1 MWRKIM
7 LSLISIIILMTL
19 AACGNKNVGV
29 SVNENN
35 SFDSNNGK
43 VKVVASFNAMTQF
56 VKAVGKDKV
65 DVQTIIPNG
74 TEPHDFEPKPKDLV
88 NISKAQ
94 IFVYNGLGMESWV
107 DKTIKAAD
115 NKDLIVVE
123 SSRGC
128 NPIKNNDEEAIKGHS
143 QYDPHLWISLNGA
156 KIEAKNIKDAL
167 IKVDPSNKDYYEKN
181 YSEFASKLDTMLND
195 YKAKFD
201 ETSSKNFITGHAA
214 FAYFC
219 RDFNL
224 QQNSVES
231 VFAEGEP
238 TPKRLEE
245 LVDYCNKNNV
255 KTIFMEEMASPKVSQ
270 TLAKEVNAKVEKIY
284 TAESEEDGKD
294 YIQSMKE
301 NLDKVYES
309 LK

>member
-1 MWRKIM
+1 M
-7 LSLISIIILMTL
+7 LSLIYIIILMTL

-29 SVNENN
+29 SVSENN

-43 VKVVASFNAMTQF
+43 IKVVTSFNAVTQF

-74 TEPHDFEPKPKDLV
+74 TEPHDFEPKPKDLAD
-88 NISKAQ
+88 ISKAQ
-94 IFVYNGLGMESWV
+94 VFVYNGLGMESWV
-107 DKTIKAAD
+107 DKTLKAAD

-123 SSRGC
+123 ASRGC
-128 NPIKNNDEEAIKGHS
+128 NPIKNNDEEAIKEHG

-167 IKVDPSNKDYYEKN
+167 IKVDSSNKDYYEKN
-181 YSEFASKLDTMLND
+181 YSEFASKLDVMIND

-201 ETSSKNFITGHAA
+201 EAPSKNFITGHAA

-238 TPKRLEE
+238 TPKRMEE
-245 LVDYCNKNNV
+245 LVDYCKKNNV
-255 KTIFMEEMASPKVSQ
+255 KTIFMEEMASPKVSE

>member
-1 MWRKIM
+1 MLRKIM
-7 LSLISIIILMTL
+7 ISLISITLLMTL
-19 AACGNKNVGV
+19 VACGDKNVGV
-29 SVNENN
+29 SVSENN
-35 SFDSNNGK
+35 NFDSNNGK
-43 VKVVASFNAMTQF
+43 IKVVASFNAVTQF

-65 DVQTIIPNG
+65 DVQTMIPNG
-74 TEPHDFEPKPKDLV
+74 TEPHDFEPKPKDLA

-94 IFVYNGLGMESWV
+94 IFVYNGLGMENWV

-115 NKDLIVVE
+115 NKALLVVE
-123 SSRGC
+123 ASRGC
-128 NPIKNNDEEAIKGHS
+128 NPIKNNDEDTIKEHG

-167 IKVDPSNKDYYEKN
+167 VKVDPSNKDYYEKN
-181 YSEFASKLDTMLND
+181 YSEFASKLDTMLAD
-195 YKAKFD
+195 YKMKFD
-201 ETSSKNFITGHAA
+201 QTSSKNFITGHAA

-219 RDFNL
+219 RDFGL

-245 LVDYCNKNNV
+245 LVDYCKKNNV

>member
-1 MWRKIM
+1 
-7 LSLISIIILMTL
+7 MTL

-29 SVNENN
+29 SVSENN

-43 VKVVASFNAMTQF
+43 IKVVTSFNAVTQF

-74 TEPHDFEPKPKDLV
+74 TEPHDFEPKPKDLAD
-88 NISKAQ
+88 ISKAQ
-94 IFVYNGLGMESWV
+94 VFVYNGLGMESWV
-107 DKTIKAAD
+107 DKTLKAAD

-123 SSRGC
+123 ASRGC
-128 NPIKNNDEEAIKGHS
+128 NPIKNNDEEAIKEHG

-167 IKVDPSNKDYYEKN
+167 IKVDSSNKDYYEKN
-181 YSEFASKLDTMLND
+181 YSEFASKLDVMIND

-201 ETSSKNFITGHAA
+201 EAPSKNFITGHAA

-238 TPKRLEE
+238 TPKRMEE
-245 LVDYCNKNNV
+245 LVDYCKKNNV
-255 KTIFMEEMASPKVSQ
+255 KTIFMEEMASPKVSE

>member
-7 LSLISIIILMTL
+7 LSLIYIIILMTL

-29 SVNENN
+29 SVSENN

-43 VKVVASFNAMTQF
+43 IKVVTSFNAVTQF

-74 TEPHDFEPKPKDLV
+74 TEPHDFEPKPKDLAD
-88 NISKAQ
+88 ISKAQ
-94 IFVYNGLGMESWV
+94 VFVYNGLGMESWV
-107 DKTIKAAD
+107 DKTLKAAD

-123 SSRGC
+123 ASRGC
-128 NPIKNNDEEAIKGHS
+128 NPIKNNDEEAIKEHG

-167 IKVDPSNKDYYEKN
+167 IKVDSSNKDYYEKN
-181 YSEFASKLDTMLND
+181 YSEFASKLDVMIND

-201 ETSSKNFITGHAA
+201 EAPSKNFITGHAA

-238 TPKRLEE
+238 TPKRMEE
-245 LVDYCNKNNV
+245 LVDYCKKNNV
-255 KTIFMEEMASPKVSQ
+255 KTIFMEEMASPKVSE

>member
-1 MWRKIM
+1 MFRKVI
-7 LSLISIIILMTL
+7 LSLISIILLMTL
-19 AACGNKNVGV
+19 VACGDKNVGV

-35 SFDSNNGK
+35 SSDNNGK
-43 VKVVASFNAMTQF
+43 IKLVASFNAMTQF
-56 VKAVGKDKV
+56 IKAVGKDKV
-65 DVQTIIPNG
+65 DVQTMIPSG
-74 TEPHDFEPKPKDLV
+74 TEPHDFEPKPKDLE

-94 IFVYNGLGMESWV
+94 IFVYNGLGMENWV

-123 SSRGC
+123 ASRGG
-128 NPIKNNDEEAIKGHS
+128 NPIKNSDEDAVKEHG
-143 QYDPHLWISLNGA
+143 QYDPHMWISLSGA

-167 IKVDPSNKDYYEKN
+167 VKVDPSNKDYYEKN
-181 YSEFASKLDTMLND
+181 YNEFASKLDAILND
-195 YKAKFD
+195 YKTKFD
-201 ETSSKNFITGHAA
+201 QTSSKNFITGHAA

-219 RDFNL
+219 RDFGL
-224 QQNSVES
+224 QQNSVEN

-238 TPKRLEE
+238 TAKRLEE
-245 LVDYCNKNNV
+245 LVDYCKKNDV
-255 KTIFMEEMASPKVSQ
+255 KTVFMEEMASPKVSE
-270 TLAKEVNAKVEKIY
+270 TLAKEVDAKVEKIY

-294 YIQSMKE
+294 YIESMKE

>member
-1 MWRKIM
+1 MRRKIM
-7 LSLISIIILMTL
+7 LSLIAITLLMTL

-29 SVNENN
+29 SVSENN
-35 SFDSNNGK
+35 SFDSDNGK
-43 VKVVASFNAMTQF
+43 VKVVSSFNAVTQF

-74 TEPHDFEPKPKDLV
+74 TEPHDFEPKPKDLT
-88 NISKAQ
+88 NINKAKV
-94 IFVYNGLGMESWV
+94 FVYNGLGMETWV
-107 DKTIKAAD
+107 DKTIAAVD
-115 NKDLIVVE
+115 NKNLVVVE
-123 SSRGC
+123 ASRGC
-128 NPIKNNDEEAIKGHS
+128 SPIKNIDEEAVKEHG
-143 QYDPHLWISLNGA
+143 QYDPHLWVSLSGA

-181 YSEFASKLDTMLND
+181 YNEFASKLDAMLSE
-195 YKAKFD
+195 YKTKFS
-201 ETSSKNFITGHAA
+201 EVPNKNFITGHAA

-238 TPKRLEE
+238 TPKRMEE
-245 LVDYCNKNNV
+245 LVDYCKKNNV

-294 YIQSMKE
+294 YIQSIKE

>member
-1 MWRKIM
+1 MWRKII
-7 LSLISIIILMTL
+7 LSLISIILLMVLT
-19 AACGNKNVGV
+19 ACGNKNVGV
-29 SVNENN
+29 SVSENSN
-35 SFDSNNGK
+35 FNSNNGK
-43 VKVVASFNAMTQF
+43 IKVVASFNAMTQF

-65 DVQTIIPNG
+65 DIETMVPNG
-74 TEPHDFEPKPKDLV
+74 TEPHDFEPKPKDLA

-94 IFVYNGLGMESWV
+94 IFVYNGLGMESWI

-123 SSRGC
+123 ASRGC
-128 NPIKNNDEEAIKGHS
+128 NPIKSNDEDAIKEHG

-167 IKVDPSNKDYYEKN
+167 VKVDPSNKDYYEKN
-181 YSEFASKLDTMLND
+181 YSEFAAKLDTMLND
-195 YKAKFD
+195 YKIKFD
-201 ETSSKNFITGHAA
+201 QTSSKNFITGHAA

-219 RDFNL
+219 RDFGL

-245 LVDYCNKNNV
+245 LVDYCKKNNV
-255 KTIFMEEMASPKVSQ
+255 NTIFMEEMASPKVSQ

-309 LK
+309 FK

>member
-7 LSLISIIILMTL
+7 LSLISIMLLVTL
-19 AACGNKNVGV
+19 AACGDKNVGV
-29 SVNENN
+29 SVSENN
-35 SFDSNNGK
+35 NFDSNNGK
-43 VKVVASFNAMTQF
+43 IKVVSSFNAMTQF
-56 VKAVGKDKV
+56 VKVVGKDKV
-65 DVQTIIPNG
+65 DVQTMIPNG
-74 TEPHDFEPKPKDLV
+74 TEPHDFEPKPKDLA
-88 NISKAQ
+88 NISKTQ

-115 NKDLIVVE
+115 NKNLLVVE
-123 SSRGC
+123 ASRGC
-128 NPIKNNDEEAIKGHS
+128 NPIKNSDEEAVKEHG
-143 QYDPHLWISLNGA
+143 QYDPHLWISLTGA

-167 IKVDPSNKDYYEKN
+167 VKVDPSNKDYYEKN
-181 YSEFASKLDTMLND
+181 YNEFASKLDTMLTD
-195 YKAKFD
+195 YKMKFD
-201 ETSSKNFITGHAA
+201 QITNKNFITGHAA

-219 RDFNL
+219 RDFDL
-224 QQNSVES
+224 QQNSVEG

-245 LVDYCNKNNV
+245 LVDYCKKNNV

-270 TLAKEVNAKVEKIY
+270 TLAKEVNAKVERIY

>member
-1 MWRKIM
+1 MFRKVI
-7 LSLISIIILMTL
+7 LSLISIILLMTL
-19 AACGNKNVGV
+19 VACGDKNVGV

-35 SFDSNNGK
+35 SSDNNGK
-43 VKVVASFNAMTQF
+43 IKVVASFNAMTQF
-56 VKAVGKDKV
+56 IKAVGKDKV
-65 DVQTIIPNG
+65 DVQTMIPSG
-74 TEPHDFEPKPKDLV
+74 TEPHDFEPKPKDLA

-94 IFVYNGLGMESWV
+94 IFVYNGLGMENWV

-123 SSRGC
+123 ASRGG
-128 NPIKNNDEEAIKGHS
+128 NPIKNSDEDAVKEHG
-143 QYDPHLWISLNGA
+143 QYDPHMWISLSGA

-167 IKVDPSNKDYYEKN
+167 VKVDPSNKDYYEKN
-181 YSEFASKLDTMLND
+181 YNEFASKLDAILND
-195 YKAKFD
+195 YKTKFD
-201 ETSSKNFITGHAA
+201 QTSSKNFITGHAA

-219 RDFNL
+219 RDFGL
-224 QQNSVES
+224 QQNSVEN

-238 TPKRLEE
+238 TAKRLEE
-245 LVDYCNKNNV
+245 LVDYCKKNDV
-255 KTIFMEEMASPKVSQ
+255 KTIFMEEMASPKVSE
-270 TLAKEVNAKVEKIY
+270 TLAKEVDAKVEKIY

-294 YIQSMKE
+294 YIESMKE